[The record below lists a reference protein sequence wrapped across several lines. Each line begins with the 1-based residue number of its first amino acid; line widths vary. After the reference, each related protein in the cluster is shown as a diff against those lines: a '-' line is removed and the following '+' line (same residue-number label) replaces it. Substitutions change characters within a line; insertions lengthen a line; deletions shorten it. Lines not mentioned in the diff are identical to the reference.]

1 VTTTIEPERELARR
15 LLPFSVPA
23 LAVAA
28 ALGAALGGAGA
39 AASAAIGV
47 VAVAL
52 NLVTYAAS
60 MAWAARISAAAVMVV
75 GVGGYVLRI
84 GTFAVVLALLDR
96 LAWFSPVAFVAAFVP
111 ATLTLLAL
119 ELRLLGGRMQADLW
133 YFRER
138 ERA

>member
-1 VTTTIEPERELARR
+1 MTTTIEPERELARR

-23 LAVAA
+23 LVVAS

-39 AASAAIGV
+39 AASAAIAILA
-47 VAVAL
+47 VAV

-60 MAWAARISAAAVMVV
+60 TAWAARISASAVMLV

-84 GTFAVVLALLDR
+84 GTFALALTLLDG
-96 LAWFSPVAFVAAFVP
+96 LAWFSPVAFVSAFVP
-111 ATLTLLAL
+111 ATLALLVV

-138 ERA
+138 A